1 MSFTKERTKRP
12 ENIVVSTHVSAHALS
27 EMRDYAEKLQCIVY
41 EQKYLPS
48 WCYAL
53 NLPR

>member
-1 MSFTKERTKRP
+1 MTKTSFTEERTKRP
-12 ENIVVSTHVSAHALS
+12 ENIVVLS

-48 WCYAL
+48 WC
-53 NLPR
+53 